1 MAQTIFKRYTTQGNL
16 NGNLI
21 RKVRLL
27 QISINLITSII
38 SACDTM
44 ANVNPLSGSV
54 LTILNK
60 NRFEKAFNIPI
71 T

>member
-44 ANVNPLSGSV
+44 ANVNPHFGSV

-60 NRFEKAFNIPI
+60 TDLKKSL
-71 T
+71 